1 MISGEEV
8 IPVIPAY
15 EPGGELIEIVEAL
28 KGCFPRIVVVD
39 DGSTRAKGIF
49 EEIEAVKG
57 VTLLRHNE
65 NRGKG
70 AALKTAFSYILSAYR
85 DVCGVVTVDA
95 DGQHL
100 ISDIR
105 SVAGA
110 LARHPDRLILG
121 TRHFKGDI
129 PFRSRFGNIWTK
141 WEFRILTGVLIDDT
155 QTGLRGIP
163 AGWLKALC
171 GIAGDRYD
179 YESRMLV
186 QGGRAKKKPL
196 QIPITTVYLNGNR
209 SSHFRPLVD
218 TFRTQKALLA
228 ACFSRRVLF

>member
-1 MISGEEV
+1 VKSGEDV

-15 EPGGELIEIVEAL
+15 EPGRELTEIVKAL
-28 KGCFPRIVVVD
+28 KVRFPRIVVVD
-39 DGSTRAKGIF
+39 DGSTRADGIF
-49 EEIEAVKG
+49 AETEAVKG
-57 VTLLRHNE
+57 VTLLRHDE

-70 AALKTAFSYILSAYR
+70 AALKTAFSYILAEHR

-100 ISDIR
+100 ISDVQ
-105 SVAGA
+105 SVAEA
-110 LARHPDRLILG
+110 LARHPGRLILG
-121 TRHFKGDI
+121 TRNFRGNI
-129 PFRSRFGNIWTK
+129 PFRSRFGNIWTR
-141 WEFRILTGVLIDDT
+141 WEFFLLTGVLVNDT

-186 QGGRAKKKPL
+186 QGARAKMKPL

-209 SSHFRPLVD
+209 SSHFRPLAD
-218 TFRTQKALLA
+218 TLRTQAALLGA
-228 ACFSRRVLF
+228 RFSRRVPF